1 MKVLEII
8 HLQSGAGSIPLL
20 SDQVRAS
27 LRRADERSRTV
38 AIYRRD
44 GVVNDLAVH
53 IQYTGRSKSAKQ
65 TELGLRLAAAL
76 REYGIVEHTVWTEI

>member
-8 HLQSGAGSIPLL
+8 HLQSGAGSITSL
-20 SDQVRAS
+20 SDQVRES
-27 LRRADERSRTV
+27 LQRADERSRIV

-44 GVVNDLAVH
+44 GLVNDLAIH
-53 IQYTGRSKSAKQ
+53 IQYTSRSKAAKQ

-76 REYGIVEHTVWTEI
+76 REYGIVEHTRWTEI